1 MELYQTFQQ
10 LGIALGLGLLVGL
23 QRQHSE
29 QARLAG
35 LRTFPI
41 VALLGA
47 ICALM
52 ARSFGGWI
60 IAAGLLALAGIIIM
74 GNMLQAR
81 EGTADPGLTT
91 EAALLLMFGI
101 GAYVILGQ
109 PEVAIASGGTL
120 AALLQFKGQM
130 HGVAAKLGDEDL
142 KAIMQFALISLVILP
157 ILPNRAYGP
166 YQVLNPRQIW
176 WMVVLIVGIS
186 LSGYIAYKFFGQSAS
201 IALAGI
207 LGGLISST
215 ATTIGY
221 ARHAAQ
227 HPESNHIS
235 AAVIMISSAVVFA
248 RVLLVVALVAPGFL
262 TAVTPS
268 LLALFALLAVLAL
281 AAWSSVQKKRLEMP
295 PQENPSELRSALL
308 FGLIYAVVLLATAAA
323 KDRFG
328 HKGLYLV
335 AALSGLT
342 DVDAITISTS
352 QLVAS
357 DKLSAEMGLKLL
369 LLALMAN
376 LIFKASVCLAV
387 GGRQLMTKTAVYF
400 LAAMIASIALLV
412 FKLA

>member
-52 ARSFGGWI
+52 ARNLGGWI

-74 GNMLQAR
+74 GNMIQAR
-81 EGTADPGLTT
+81 EGPADPGLTT

-130 HGVAAKLGDEDL
+130 HGLAARLGDEDL

-186 LSGYIAYKFFGQSAS
+186 LSGYIAYKFLGQSAG

-215 ATTIGY
+215 ATTMGY
-221 ARHAAQ
+221 ARRAAQ

-235 AAVIMISSAVVFA
+235 AAVIMISSAVVFV
-248 RVLLVVALVAPGFL
+248 RVLLVVALVAPRFL
-262 TAVTPS
+262 PSITPQF
-268 LLALFALLAVLAL
+268 LALFVLLAIMAL
-281 AAWSSVQKKRLEMP
+281 AAWTSVQKKRFEMP
-295 PQENPSELRSALL
+295 PQENPSELKSALL
-308 FGLIYAVVLLATAAA
+308 FGLIYAAVLLATSAA
-323 KDRFG
+323 KEKFG
-328 HKGLYLV
+328 HRGLYLV
-335 AALSGLT
+335 AGLSGLT
-342 DVDAITISTS
+342 DIDAITISTS

-357 DKLSAEMGLKLL
+357 DRLSAEIGSKLL
-369 LLALMAN
+369 LLALMSN
-376 LIFKASVCLAV
+376 LLFKAIVCVAV
-387 GGRQLMTKTAVYF
+387 GGRQLLARTAVYF
-400 LAAMIASIALLV
+400 LVAMIASAALLV
-412 FKLA
+412 FRLA